1 MPKKQNLHIGRIH
14 ADWCG
19 HCVSLKK
26 EWETMKHNIQHA
38 FGRSIK
44 NVDLEYYDFEDS
56 EARKQK
62 GHFIENELKDYNMK
76 FLPNSEEKVALQG
89 GFPTLFKLLDGKLE
103 YFEGNRQAND
113 MMSWYLQGTKQKG
126 GKRSRKKHVKSKK
139 NKKRFNR
146 STRKTNIFRWF

>member
-1 MPKKQNLHIGRIH
+1 
-14 ADWCG
+14 
-19 HCVSLKK
+19 
-26 EWETMKHNIQHA
+26 
-38 FGRSIK
+38 
-44 NVDLEYYDFEDS
+44 
-56 EARKQK
+56 
-62 GHFIENELKDYNMK
+62 MK

-146 STRKTNIFRWF
+146 STRKTNLFRWF